1 MLAVVAALLHAKVYG
16 EVPPDPFA
24 VADPSLPPL
33 QLMFVFTTE
42 LATTAEGSV
51 MVTLDVLVHEFA
63 SDTVTVYVPAVTPV
77 MLAVVAEL
85 LQANEYGAV
94 PPDPLAVAE
103 PLFPPLQLMFEFTT
117 ELATNAVGSVI
128 VVLDVVVQ
136 LFASVTVTVYVPATR
151 PLAVADVAALLHA
164 KVYGDVPPDPFAVA
178 VPLLPPLQLT
188 GVFEALAVNIAG
200 SVIVTLDVV
209 VQEFT
214 SDTVTV

>member
-16 EVPPDPFA
+16 AVPPDPLA
-24 VADPSLPPL
+24 VAEPSLPPL

-103 PLFPPLQLMFEFTT
+103 PLFPPLQLTFEFTT
-117 ELATNAVGSVI
+117 ELATNAEGSVM
-128 VVLDVVVQ
+128 
-136 LFASVTVTVYVPATR
+136 
-151 PLAVADVAALLHA
+151 
-164 KVYGDVPPDPFAVA
+164 
-178 VPLLPPLQLT
+178 
-188 GVFEALAVNIAG
+188 
-200 SVIVTLDVV
+200 VTLEVV
-209 VQEFT
+209 VQELA